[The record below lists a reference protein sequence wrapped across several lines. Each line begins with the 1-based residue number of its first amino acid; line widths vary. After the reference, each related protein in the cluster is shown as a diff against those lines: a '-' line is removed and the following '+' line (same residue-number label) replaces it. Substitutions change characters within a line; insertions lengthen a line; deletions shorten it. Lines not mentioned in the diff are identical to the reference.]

1 MEKKVMPTTWF
12 LGFLA
17 LIILMNFLFGE
28 KRMIPFPYNHL
39 GWVLI
44 VFGIAF
50 NLWTDNLFKKYK
62 TTVKPYLRP
71 SFFISNGPFRI
82 SRNPMYL
89 GMLIILIGTVILF
102 KSVALMVIPAIYLFI
117 INFFYIKKEE
127 EFLLHEFGDEYLKY
141 KKRVRS
147 WI

>member
-1 MEKKVMPTTWF
+1 MEKKVMPTTRF

-17 LIILMNFLFGE
+17 LIILINFLFWE
-28 KRMIPFPYNHL
+28 KRMIPFPYNQL

-44 VFGIAF
+44 VFGIVF

-71 SFFISNGPFRI
+71 SFFISNGPFRV

-89 GMLIILIGTVILF
+89 GMLKILIGTVILF
-102 KSVALMVIPAIYLFI
+102 KSVALLVIPVMYLFMM
-117 INFFYIKKEE
+117 NFFYIKKEE
-127 EFLLHEFGDEYLKY
+127 QSLLQEFGDEYIKY